1 MNLSNLG
8 TNYTK
13 GGFYLMKEDRKK
25 DLVSIQDF
33 ILNNPQALDEVKD
46 SFGNSV
52 YDWSD
57 TEEVEDVL
65 DSPEK

>member
-8 TNYTK
+8 TNYPK

>member
-1 MNLSNLG
+1 
-8 TNYTK
+8 
-13 GGFYLMKEDRKK
+13 MKEDRKK